1 MKRFLE
7 PVGSLSKPL
16 FNARIM
22 RNDRQLQ
29 LKATAVPQHSVVHA
43 FPAKVQY
50 NDRAQIH
57 VTLEGKAPYWKPPIW
72 NVSVETAGFLAT

>member
-22 RNDRQLQ
+22 RTAKLQ
-29 LKATAVPQHSVVHA
+29 LKAAAVRQHSVVHA